1 MHRRPRGILVGRVQ
15 GLGGLSWRGLP
26 EHIPRAYSLRISPRA
41 EPGRILFPAI
51 PEVRVIR
58 LRRGCGLRRGRAFKL
73 AAGRQSRLKLR
84 EFDLISLE
92 FSVCLSS
99 SAFYSR
105 PPFFP
110 MLRDRLE
117 LKIFAGSAHKEL
129 ARRICA
135 CVGVPL
141 GDATVT
147 SFPDGETYVKFNE
160 NIRGRDVFIVQ
171 PTCPPTNQ
179 NLMELLIMVDAA
191 RRASA
196 ARITAVIPFFGY
208 ARQDRKDQ
216 PRVPITAKL
225 VANLL
230 TAAGVSRVLTMDLHA
245 QQVAG
250 FFDIPVDH
258 LYAAPVLIRH
268 LREKSCEDLIV
279 VSPDVGGL
287 KMASAYSQALGTG
300 LAIVAK
306 RRKSPTEIE
315 AMNVIGD
322 VEGKVV
328 LLVDDLTETA
338 GTLTSAAKILK
349 ERGAGKIIAAV
360 SHAVLSD
367 LAIERLLVSQI
378 EELITTN
385 SVPVRSG
392 EGFPITELCIAE
404 LLGEGIKR
412 IHDDE
417 SVSSLFKIS
426 DNERF

>member
-1 MHRRPRGILVGRVQ
+1 MKVL
-15 GLGGLSWRGLP
+15 
-26 EHIPRAYSLRISPRA
+26 
-41 EPGRILFPAI
+41 
-51 PEVRVIR
+51 
-58 LRRGCGLRRGRAFKL
+58 
-73 AAGRQSRLKLR
+73 
-84 EFDLISLE
+84 
-92 FSVCLSS
+92 
-99 SAFYSR
+99 
-105 PPFFP
+105 
-110 MLRDRLE
+110 
-117 LKIFAGSAHKEL
+117 AGSAHRIL
-129 ARRICA
+129 AERICA
-135 CVGVPL
+135 YIGVPL

-147 SFPDGETYVKFNE
+147 SFPDGETYVKINE

-179 NLMELLIMVDAA
+179 NLMELLIMVDAV

-230 TAAGVSRVLTMDLHA
+230 TAAGVNRVLTMDLHA

-258 LYAAPVLIRH
+258 LYAAPVIVDELYTRNFVNPV
-268 LREKSCEDLIV
+268 V

-287 KMASAYSQALGTG
+287 KMASSYAENLGAG

-306 RRKSPTEIE
+306 RRKSATETE
-315 AMNVIGD
+315 AMNIIGD
-322 VEGKVV
+322 VDGRDVI
-328 LLVDDLTETA
+328 LVDDLTETA
-338 GTLTSAAKILK
+338 GTLVSASKALK
-349 ERGAGKIIAAV
+349 ERGARKVIACV
-360 SHAVLSD
+360 SHAVISD
-367 LAIERLLVSQI
+367 LGVQRLQNSCV

-385 SVPVRSG
+385 SVPVRKVP
-392 EGFPITELCIAE
+392 GFPIKELCISK

-417 SVSSLFKIS
+417 SVSSLFEIS
-426 DNERF
+426 KQEKV

>member
-1 MHRRPRGILVGRVQ
+1 MFRSQ
-15 GLGGLSWRGLP
+15 T
-26 EHIPRAYSLRISPRA
+26 E
-41 EPGRILFPAI
+41 
-51 PEVRVIR
+51 
-58 LRRGCGLRRGRAFKL
+58 
-73 AAGRQSRLKLR
+73 
-84 EFDLISLE
+84 
-92 FSVCLSS
+92 
-99 SAFYSR
+99 
-105 PPFFP
+105 
-110 MLRDRLE
+110 M
-117 LKIFAGSAHKEL
+117 KIFCGSAHRQL
-129 ARRICA
+129 SQRICA
-135 CVGVPL
+135 FIGVPL
-141 GDATVT
+141 GDATVD
-147 SFPDGETYVKFNE
+147 SFPDGETFVKINE
-160 NIRGRDVFIVQ
+160 NIRGRDVFLVQ

-230 TAAGVSRVLTMDLHA
+230 TAAGVDRVLTMDLHA

-258 LYAAPVLIRH
+258 LYAAPVLIRY
-268 LREKSCEDLIV
+268 LRKKQFANPVV

-287 KMASAYSQALGTG
+287 KMASAYSLALGAT

-306 RRKSPTEIE
+306 NRKSPTETE
-315 AMNVIGD
+315 ALNVIGE
-322 VEGKVV
+322 VEGREVII
-328 LLVDDLTETA
+328 VDDLTETA
-338 GTLTSAAKILK
+338 GTLCSAARILH
-349 ERGAGKIIAAV
+349 ERGATKIIAGV

-367 LAIERLLVSQI
+367 LAIERLKKSHVA
-378 EELITTN
+378 ELITTN

-392 EGFPITELCIAE
+392 DGFPITTLCIAE
-404 LLGEGIKR
+404 LLGEGIVR

-426 DNERF
+426 ETEKV